1 MLLPIQNLPIPAYDA
16 GNKHHANL
24 AELSQLAHRRVA
36 ALVVERQSLRRR
48 INRSDVLRDRAMQ
61 SILTG
66 IDESV
71 RAILPA
77 FSKLEP
83 GAPAPSVPPSGHC

>member
-1 MLLPIQNLPIPAYDA
+1 MLLLVQNLPIPAYDA

-36 ALVVERQSLRRR
+36 ALVAERQALRRR
-48 INRSDVLRDRAMQ
+48 INRNDVLRARAMQ
-61 SILTG
+61 SILAG

-83 GAPAPSVPPSGHC
+83 GIPAPAGHC